1 MQHFLQF
8 ICSIIACGLVVVSVF
23 SLNLAFREGTTYLK
37 RLHRIP
43 CSGCAY
49 FTGDYRL
56 KCTLHP
62 VEALTEEALE
72 CLDFEEGSCSNQS
85 RSKLCNQP

>member
-8 ICSIIACGLVVVSVF
+8 ICSTIAFGLAVF
-23 SLNLAFREGTTYLK
+23 SFWSVGLACREGATYLK

-43 CSGCAY
+43 CSDCAY

-56 KCTLHP
+56 KCTLRP

-72 CLDFEEGSCSNQS
+72 CLDFEGGSCSNQS
-85 RSKLCNQP
+85 RSKLCNQA